1 MHPSKWNIIYLYIVI
16 TLLLID
22 VLACM
27 IGYGLMVVTS
37 IPNKNELTIRYSHA
51 TGVCLGVPP
60 NLTEVNQRYVLLKC
74 FLDDVPM

>member
-1 MHPSKWNIIYLYIVI
+1 MHPSKWNIIYLYIVM

-27 IGYGLMVVTS
+27 IGYYGLMAVTS
-37 IPNKNELTIRYSHA
+37 IPNKNEITIRYSQA
-51 TGVCLGVPP
+51 TGECLGVP
-60 NLTEVNQRYVLLKC
+60 NLVEVSQRYVLLKC